1 MLSKRYPGAI
11 GSRLVE
17 RIPGVPL
24 SHCKNIY
31 NIRFSAVPK
40 RAATRIGTARSVKIA
55 RIREQMTVLG
65 GYGTRTGKPTI
76 RLEAQ
81 REVTMAISDQIGAH
95 LPYLRRYARALTGSQ
110 ASGDAYVRATLEAAV
125 ADDDLRAE
133 IAAGRAA
140 LYRAFTSMWASSS
153 EDSHPAELAQGSTEK
168 AAQDRLSAIAPLH
181 RQALLLTTIEDFS
194 SAEAGDV
201 LGLSADD
208 VDALV
213 GQALAEIAIETATN
227 VLIIEDEPLIS
238 MQLEGLVTDMGHTV
252 SGTAA
257 THRQAIAEF
266 EKQPAGLVLADIQ
279 LADGSSGI
287 EAVEELLKIG
297 EVPVI
302 FITAYPERLLTG
314 ERPEP
319 TYLVTKPFR
328 EETVRVAISQALFFG
343 STRPT
348 S

>member
-1 MLSKRYPGAI
+1 
-11 GSRLVE
+11 
-17 RIPGVPL
+17 
-24 SHCKNIY
+24 
-31 NIRFSAVPK
+31 
-40 RAATRIGTARSVKIA
+40 
-55 RIREQMTVLG
+55 
-65 GYGTRTGKPTI
+65 
-76 RLEAQ
+76 
-81 REVTMAISDQIGAH
+81 MAISDQIGVN

-110 ASGDAYVRATLEAAV
+110 TSGDAYVRATLEAAV

-133 IAAGRAA
+133 IAVGRAA
-140 LYRAFTSMWASSS
+140 LYRAFTRIWTTAS
-153 EDSHPAELAQGSTEK
+153 EGTHVPAFEAGTAEK

-194 SAEAGDV
+194 AAEAGEV
-201 LGLSADD
+201 LGLSGEEI
-208 VDALV
+208 DALV
-213 GQALAEIAIETATN
+213 EHALREIAIQTATN

-257 THRQAIAEF
+257 THHQAISEF
-266 EKQPAGLVLADIQ
+266 HKQPAGLVLADIQ

-287 EAVEELLKIG
+287 EAVEELLRIG

-328 EETVRVAISQALFFG
+328 EATVRAAISQALFFG
-343 STRPT
+343 STRRRN
-348 S
+348 